1 MNHLRVILLVIMFL
15 FPLMSVADIKINI
28 NTADA
33 ATLSEYVIG
42 VGPRKAEAI
51 VQYRKKH
58 GLFRTVDDL
67 AKVKGIGPKTIE
79 KNRAILSVNLDYR

>member
-1 MNHLRVILLVIMFL
+1 MNLLRVLLLAISMLFAPAIL
-15 FPLMSVADIKINI
+15 ADVKINI

-33 ATLSEYVIG
+33 ETLSEYVKG
-42 VGPRKAEAI
+42 VGPKKAEAI
-51 VQYRKKH
+51 VEYRKKH
-58 GLFRTVDDL
+58 GRFRSVDDL